1 MICESS
7 NLYFDKALY
16 PGMFF
21 VVWFHPPLSDIAGL
35 KHSAIRASSRFHVWR
50 TGHPPI
56 MRICQS
62 LDVTKN
68 DCWDNQNTV
77 HPNTI
82 LHYSGQI
89 IATSHDLGPQNVAFW
104 KGNPIISGKSL
115 VKYYFIWPDYC
126 LAVATETNFPVKMV
140 RFVHWKWWIDDSID
154 GVHTLKP
161 PKSIDRSLI
170 WSSIHWIPASWTYDR
185 YAYEWLYMIYI
196 LYIIHI
202 FTVQY
207 ENQNTNKNKYMQLNG
222 PNFCICGTILQST
235 YKYIS
240 RWWF

>member
-1 MICESS
+1 MSLRIYTLTRHSIHGC
-7 NLYFDKALY
+7 
-16 PGMFF
+16 FF
-21 VVWFHPPLSDIAGL
+21 VVWFHPPLSDIGGL

-62 LDVTKN
+62 LGVTKN

-115 VKYYFIWPDYC
+115 VKYDFIWPDYC

-140 RFVHWKWWIDDSID
+140 RFVHWNGKSMILLMAFIPWSPPNPLIDPWFGAQFI
-154 GVHTLKP
+154 G
-161 PKSIDRSLI
+161 SLQ
-170 WSSIHWIPASWTYDR
+170 AGR
-185 YAYEWLYMIYI
+185 MIGMHMNDYI
-196 LYIIHI
+196 
-202 FTVQY
+202 
-207 ENQNTNKNKYMQLNG
+207 
-222 PNFCICGTILQST
+222 
-235 YKYIS
+235 
-240 RWWF
+240 